1 MSGRESVRLFLALIR
16 MKDENLGGGG
26 ERDQLERKKNNKDW
40 TGLFG
45 NFCSRFLGFVTI
57 NELL

>member
-26 ERDQLERKKNNKDW
+26 GRGINLKEKKITKIGPGFLEI
-40 TGLFG
+40 
-45 NFCSRFLGFVTI
+45 FVPDF
-57 NELL
+57 

>member
-1 MSGRESVRLFLALIR
+1 
-16 MKDENLGGGG
+16 MKTWGGGG

>member
-26 ERDQLERKKNNKDW
+26 RGINLKEKKITKIGPGFLEI
-40 TGLFG
+40 
-45 NFCSRFLGFVTI
+45 FVPDF
-57 NELL
+57 